1 MAVAVVVAAAPHL
14 QCQLVLMQ
22 SSSHM
27 VALVMSA
34 WIIWATRALVKDF
47 LGGAGMFV
55 PVSMANMM
63 SYIASTARSSRYVRS
78 FASHACSV

>member
-1 MAVAVVVAAAPHL
+1 MAVAVVAAAPHL
-14 QCQLVLMQ
+14 QCQLALMQ

-47 LGGAGMFV
+47 LGGAGMFMNV
-55 PVSMANMM
+55 C
-63 SYIASTARSSRYVRS
+63 ASFHGEHDELHRLDCEK
-78 FASHACSV
+78 FSVCAFFRQPCV